1 MAESEKVNDEN
12 QLTAISPQKSKSPVG
27 FVQKLLITHWPSLL
41 LLFVGVYLPLQIF
54 GLLGLEV
61 QQNTSGFPWDL
72 PILVTIHS
80 VAQPKLDT
88 LAAMF
93 TKLGSFRTVLPI
105 LSAIALILILQRRW
119 RSLTYLIITAA
130 GSAIINH
137 TAKEFWHRVRPHLW
151 DSVTPEFTYS
161 FPSGH
166 AMTSMTLIAILV
178 VLTWGSAW
186 CWLVAMLGSLYVL
199 AIGWTR
205 LYLGV
210 HFPSDIIAGWM
221 VAIAWAIGVSLIIR
235 PYADSTSIDSEKP
248 VSETKLLPE
257 EQQLLGEE

>member
-1 MAESEKVNDEN
+1 MAELEKVNHEN
-12 QLTAISPQKSKSPVG
+12 QLTAISPQQSKSPVG

-54 GLLGLEV
+54 GLLALEV
-61 QQNTSGFPWDL
+61 QQNAGGFPWDL

-80 VAQPKLDT
+80 VAQLQVDAF
-88 LAAMF
+88 AAML

-105 LSAIALILILQRRW
+105 LTAIALILILQRRW
-119 RSLTYLIITAA
+119 RSLTYLIITAV
-130 GSAIINH
+130 GSAIINR

-151 DSVTPEFTYS
+151 DSITPEFTYS

-186 CWLVAMLGSLYVL
+186 CWLVASLGSLYVV

-235 PYADSTSIDSEKP
+235 PYAHSTSIDSEKP

-257 EQQLLGEE
+257 EQQFKH